1 MIKQSFLAISV
12 ALSFGL
18 AIPTVAA
25 EPQTKE
31 GEHPA
36 KEGEHP
42 KKDGEH
48 PKKEGEHPKE
58 HPKKDAAGAE
68 VTTAE
73 ISSGIKKHI
82 EEESKKDGKFHVTH
96 EGKDLALTL
105 DKVHDDRLSS
115 LGDGKHFACVDMKTA
130 DGTTYD
136 LDFFLSGKPG
146 SMKVTETS
154 VHKVN
159 GKALY
164 DWKEEGGIWKKAT
177 KS

>member
-1 MIKQSFLAISV
+1 MIKQPILAIAI
-12 ALSFGL
+12 ALSFAL
-18 AIPTVAA
+18 AIPAMAA
-25 EPQTKE
+25 E
-31 GEHPA
+31 HPS
-36 KEGEHP
+36 EHP
-42 KKDGEH
+42 KKEGEH

-58 HPKKDAAGAE
+58 HPKKDATE

-73 ISSGIKKHI
+73 ISAGIKKHI
-82 EEESKKDGKFHVTH
+82 EAESKKDGKFHAKH
-96 EGKDLALTL
+96 EGKDLSLTL
-105 DKVHDDRLSS
+105 VKVHDDRLSS
-115 LGDGKHFACVDMKTA
+115 LGGGKHFACVDMTAA

-159 GKALY
+159 GKPLY
-164 DWKEEGGIWKKAT
+164 DWKEESGVWKKVP

>member
-1 MIKQSFLAISV
+1 MIKHPILAVTIGLSLALCLPAV
-12 ALSFGL
+12 A
-18 AIPTVAA
+18 T
-25 EPQTKE
+25 
-31 GEHPA
+31 EHPTNA
-36 KEGEHP
+36 EHPTKDGEHP

-48 PKKEGEHPKE
+48 PKE
-58 HPKKDAAGAE
+58 HPKKDTAGAE
-68 VTTAE
+68 VTTAD

-82 EEESKKDGKFHVTH
+82 EAESKKDGKFHVTH

-105 DKVHDDRLSS
+105 SKVHDDRLSS
-115 LGDGKHFACVDMKTA
+115 LGGGKHFACVDMKTA

-146 SMKVTETS
+146 SMRVTETS
-154 VHKVN
+154 VHKVS

-164 DWKEEGGIWKKAT
+164 DWKEEGGIWKKVT